1 MPTAQ
6 ALETARKRSLD
17 LVEVAPTAVPPVCRI
32 LDYGK
37 FKYEQAKKERE
48 IRKGQKVAVL
58 REIRLRP
65 KIGVHDFDAKAR
77 SVKKLIESGD
87 KVKVTIMF
95 RGREITHA
103 DLGFKLL
110 KKLMDSVKGIVV
122 IDKQPMM
129 EGQRM
134 FMILSPTPGQ
144 AKVREVPKEAAEEIN
159 PEVKETKEKETIN
172 AKT

>member
-1 MPTAQ
+1 MPTSQ
-6 ALETARKRSLD
+6 ALETARKRNYD

-48 IRKGQKVAVL
+48 IRKGQKIAVL

-65 KIGVHDFDAKAR
+65 KIGEHDFDAKSR
-77 SVKKLIESGD
+77 SVKKLIEDGD

-110 KKLMDSVKGIVV
+110 KKLMESVKGMVV

-134 FMILSPTPGQ
+134 FMVLSPTPAQ
-144 AKVREVPKEAAEEIN
+144 AKVKEVPKEASVEVKQ
-159 PEVKETKEKETIN
+159 EVKETKEKETIN

>member
-6 ALETARKRSLD
+6 ALETARKRGYD
-17 LVEVAPTAVPPVCRI
+17 LVEVAPTSVPPVCRL

-37 FKYEQAKKERE
+37 FKYEQAKKDRE
-48 IRKGQKVAVL
+48 ARRGQKIAVL

-65 KIGVHDFDAKAR
+65 KIGEHDFDAKTR
-77 SVKKLIESGD
+77 SVKKLIDEGD

-110 KKLMDSVKGIVV
+110 QKMMETLKGQVV
-122 IDKQPMM
+122 IDKQPII

-134 FMILSPTPGQ
+134 HLIISPAPQTKSKEKAKTQAESQPGE
-144 AKVREVPKEAAEEIN
+144 K
-159 PEVKETKEKETIN
+159 KEKETAD